1 MSRWKI
7 AAAQYEP
14 LKTSVREHI
23 AHHLNFI
30 DAAARQQC
38 ELLVFPALSLLGCM
52 DESQCLPAPP
62 DIDISLLQPL
72 SQAAHAHR
80 MTIIAGL
87 PVEHNNRFVKGI
99 AVFAP
104 WITSLRLFPQSH
116 GACLGKGLKAISVV
130 DEQPEGVDMDP
141 AFSLFTTSQSVS
153 EPELLTSTSQ
163 LQRFSHQFSIAVL
176 MANARGSSAL
186 WDESGQLIVRADR
199 GSLLLTG
206 QRTTQGWQGDII
218 PLR

>member
-23 AHHLNFI
+23 VHHLKFI

-38 ELLVFPALSLLGCM
+38 ELLVFPSLSLLGCV
-52 DESQCLPAPP
+52 DGSQSLPAPP
-62 DIDISLLQPL
+62 NISLLKPL

-87 PVEHNNRFVKGI
+87 PVKHNNRFVKGI
-99 AVFAP
+99 AVFTP
-104 WITSLRLFPQSH
+104 WMTSPRMFHQSH
-116 GACLGKGLKAISVV
+116 GACLCEDLKTISVV

-141 AFSLFTTSQSVS
+141 ACSLFTTSQSVS
-153 EPELLTSTSQ
+153 ESELLTSTSR
-163 LQRFSHQFSIAVL
+163 LQYFSHKFSIAVL
-176 MANARGSSAL
+176 MDQCAGK
-186 WDESGQLIVRADR
+186 
-199 GSLLLTG
+199 
-206 QRTTQGWQGDII
+206 QRIMG
-218 PLR
+218 

>member
-23 AHHLNFI
+23 THHLNFI

-206 QRTTQGWQGDII
+206 QRTTQVWQGDII

>member
-38 ELLVFPALSLLGCM
+38 ELLVFPSLSLLGCI
-52 DESQCLPAPP
+52 DESQSLPAPP
-62 DIDISLLQPL
+62 DISLLQPL
-72 SQAAHAHR
+72 FQAAHTHA

-87 PVEHNNRFVKGI
+87 PVEHNNRFVTGI

-104 WITSLRLFPQSH
+104 WVTSPRMFHQSH
-116 GACLGKGLKAISVV
+116 GACLGKGLKTISVV

-141 AFSLFTTSQSVS
+141 ACSLFTTSQSVS
-153 EPELLTSTSQ
+153 ESELLTSTSR
-163 LQRFSHQFSIAVL
+163 LQRFSHKFSIAVL
-176 MANARGSSAL
+176 MANARGNSAL
-186 WDESGQLIVRADR
+186 WDENGQLIVRADR

-206 QRTTQGWQGDII
+206 QRTAQGWQGDII